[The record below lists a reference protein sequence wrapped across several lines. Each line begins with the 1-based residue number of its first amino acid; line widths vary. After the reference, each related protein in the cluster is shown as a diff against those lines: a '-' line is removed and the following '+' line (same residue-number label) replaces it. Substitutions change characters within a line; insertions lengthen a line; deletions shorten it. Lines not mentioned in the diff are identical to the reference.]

1 MKKLSILVIFVLL
14 VSLVACGAPSVPN
27 IADAV
32 EEALQSAAEDLR
44 EDVEEIKEDAEEIK
58 EEAEEIKE
66 EAIETVETEE
76 AAEPEPSKETA
87 GPAWEVTDTRSTTW
101 TDSIGSVWVQVI
113 IEITNTGEV
122 PLYLSSGGYD
132 LETSDGALF
141 DTESLVSVY
150 PTVLEPGEK
159 GYYREETTLDE
170 APDGD
175 LTVIPHPDIKAAKIE
190 TIRFPVSDESIKPD
204 DFNGL
209 KMQGRV
215 TNDSDEDESLL
226 TVAAILYDA
235 DGRCIGVL
243 NGYSDV
249 PAGETMGFS
258 ISSMNLPEAVTP
270 DAVASYTIYAYPL
283 QMQF

>member
-1 MKKLSILVIFVLL
+1 MKKLSIFVIFVLL
-14 VSLVACGAPSVPN
+14 VSLVSCASPSVPDV
-27 IADAV
+27 ADIV
-32 EEALQSAAEDLR
+32 EETLQN
-44 EDVEEIKEDAEEIK
+44 V
-58 EEAEEIKE
+58 
-66 EAIETVETEE
+66 TEE
-76 AAEPEPSKETA
+76 LENIEPGDIAEPEPEEDETEPEPEPKPE
-87 GPAWEVTDTRSTTW
+87 PAPKSDASWEVTDTRSTTW

-113 IEITNTGEV
+113 IEITNTGDV

-132 LETSDGALF
+132 LETADGALF

-175 LTVIPHPDIKAAKIE
+175 LTVIPHPDVKAAKVE

-235 DGRCIGVL
+235 GGRCIGVL

-258 ISSMNLPEAVTP
+258 IGSMNLPETVTP